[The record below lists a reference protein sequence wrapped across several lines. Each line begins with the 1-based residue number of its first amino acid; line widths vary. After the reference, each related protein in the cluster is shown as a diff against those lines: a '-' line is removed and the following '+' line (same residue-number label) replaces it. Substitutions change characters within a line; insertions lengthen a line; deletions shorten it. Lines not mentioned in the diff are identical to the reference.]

1 MSTFYESL
9 KINKK
14 KKFAIYMNEFET
26 SNIWKLNTFYG

>member
-9 KINKK
+9 KIKK
-14 KKFAIYMNEFET
+14 KKFAINMNEFET